1 MLDTSQR
8 LRVSAM
14 NDYKIAIEAVK
25 MAELSLHPD
34 KAPRYSK
41 DKIEEERARVSAG
54 LLKAIE
60 LLEGISK

>member
-1 MLDTSQR
+1 
-8 LRVSAM
+8 M